1 MSESMEKL
9 KLAETLA
16 GRGKV
21 SRRQFVQ
28 LALAAGFTAAAAETM
43 FVKAARAEPKKGG
56 SAKFGL
62 AHGATTDT
70 IDPAGYPDTGTQ
82 IPFSGSMSNCLTEVD
97 ISGNVQ
103 PDLAESF
110 EPGDDAAT
118 WIFKLRKGSTFH
130 DGKSVTPEDVIAS
143 FQHHMGES
151 SKSGAKSLL
160 GDIAEIKADG
170 AETVVFKLKAPSA
183 DFPYVASDYH
193 MVIMPAK
200 DGKADWQS
208 GVRTGPYVYAEY
220 DPGVRA
226 HLTRNPNYHKEG
238 MPYFD
243 DVEFLTIADV
253 TARTAALTAGTVH
266 WIGRADLKTLNL
278 LKRDPNVNIEEVTG
292 YGHYTL
298 PMRVTEAPFDNVNV
312 RTALKYALN
321 RQDIVDKVFLGHAK
335 PGNDNPIAQGI
346 KFAIDPEPK
355 FTYDPEKAKFHL
367 KKAGMENLS
376 VNLSVADAA
385 FNGAVDAGVLYQQ
398 HAKAAGI
405 SINVV
410 REPNDGYWDNV
421 WLKKPWC
428 ASYWSG
434 RPTCDWMFSTAYAAG
449 AAWNESNWS
458 NPRFNELLAQ
468 GRAETDE
475 KKRAAIYAEMQ
486 QLQHDDGGGM
496 VIVFNNYVEATSKK
510 IAHGQLAGNWEGDGL
525 KLAER
530 WWFA

>member
-1 MSESMEKL
+1 MSESTEKL
-9 KLAETLA
+9 KLAEKLV

-28 LALAAGFTAAAAETM
+28 LALAAGFTAAAAETL
-43 FVKAARAEPKKGG
+43 FVKAARAEPKRGG
-56 SAKFGL
+56 SPKFGL

-70 IDPAGYPDTGTQ
+70 LDPAGYPDTGTQ
-82 IPFSGSMSNCLTEVD
+82 IPFSGSMSSCLTEVD
-97 ISGNVQ
+97 VDGNIQ

-110 EPGDDAAT
+110 EPGDDAST
-118 WIFKLRKGSTFH
+118 WIFKLRKGATFH
-130 DGKSVTPEDVIAS
+130 NGKSVTPDDVIAS
-143 FQHHMGES
+143 FQHHMGPD

-160 GDIAEIKADG
+160 NDITEIKGDG
-170 AETVVFKLKAPSA
+170 PDTVVFKLKSASA

-193 MVIMPAK
+193 IVIMPAK

-208 GVRTGPYVYAEY
+208 GIRTGAFVFGEY
-220 DPGVRA
+220 EPGVRA
-226 HLTRNPNYHKEG
+226 HLTRNPSYYKEG
-238 MPYFD
+238 KPYFD
-243 DVEFLTIADV
+243 DVEFLTIGDV
-253 TARTAALTAGTVH
+253 TARTAALTAGQVQ
-266 WIGRADLKTLNL
+266 WIGRADLKTLSL

-292 YGHYTL
+292 FGHYTL
-298 PMRVTEAPFDNVNV
+298 PMRVTEKPFDNVDV

-321 RQDIVDKVFLGHAK
+321 RQDVVDKIFLGHAK
-335 PGNDNPIAQGI
+335 IGNDNPIAPTV

-355 FTYDPEKAKFHL
+355 HTYDPDKAKFHL
-367 KKAGMENLS
+367 KKAGMENLK
-376 VNLSVADAA
+376 VDLSVADAA
-385 FNGAVDAGVLYQQ
+385 FNGAVDAAVLYQQ

-405 SINVV
+405 DINVV

-449 AAWNESNWS
+449 AAWNEANWS

-496 VIVFNNYVEATSKK
+496 VIVFNNYVAASSKK
-510 IAHGQLAGNWEGDGL
+510 VAHGKIAGNWEGDGL

-530 WWFA
+530 WWIA